1 MDGVIF
7 FSVFAV
13 VVGGGKHTVVINVA
27 KQAKSMHIG
36 RHKGDIGEKKKVE
49 RPIVTGRGGG
59 GWEK

>member
-13 VVGGGKHTVVINVA
+13 VVGGGKHTVVMNVA
-27 KQAKSMHIG
+27 KQAKSMPIG
-36 RHKGDIGEKKKVE
+36 RHKGDIGEKKKGE
-49 RPIVTGRGGG
+49 RPTVTGRGGI